1 MDGTAEG
8 GHQVVGLEGEVIV
21 LTVERDESVEK
32 RRERL
37 RRVGER
43 VGEQVGEDWTWLLS
57 G

>member
-8 GHQVVGLEGEVIV
+8 GHQVGLEGEVIV